1 METTEAK
8 ILAIERTQV
17 GDGEEIVLFCVERP
31 DIAAGWLG
39 FEIPTGA
46 IWPGSMLARLAA
58 AQRTAETSGN
68 GLGVETIEKK
78 GILLRGV
85 AAGAMRDLVAYLV
98 GGSVPLEFASI
109 AALAGLL
116 DYFALLTVR
125 CEYPLR
131 FLRIKLREMWF
142 RKNLYSPAFS
152 NSPIQDPLFDLLEVG
167 RVAEVLTG
175 AIRLRADKQFI
186 EHARNTQNTVICS
199 EFGLSKGFRLEVPA
213 GVVDWSAPSLSAERT
228 KEFGRAPLWKCSRQ
242 QASGSLADPHEEL
255 LSQYETKETKPS
267 KLPLNQTGLPW
278 SPELGLDS
286 VALWSNVLLAGG
298 AVTHCLL
305 GLSPP
310 AKRHDFDLFLWG
322 MSHEHG
328 LAKITELICALR
340 PSRVYR
346 SRRALTLFDCK
357 DRRKYQIVLRLYQT
371 PAEILH
377 SFDVDACCV
386 GFDGSGVLMTARAR
400 HAFDTMTNVVDFD
413 LLSPSYESRLVKYMD
428 RYFAISIPGFDPAYL
443 NCASLLSIGEE
454 CSKIRRSI
462 CQHMQGLDVILYAVF
477 GGHCAA
483 QSDYVQT
490 GTGGSKNDKQNVMVQ
505 YGDGE
510 LDAQKVWVY
519 ATFGEGYTVSPSQGF
534 SPEIIEDLICGTP
547 AMLKRMDA
555 LSARIELMSLGA
567 GEQATSTYHG
577 KALANIKT
585 WYNGCFFSLD
595 GGGDG
600 SEVLAALIL
609 GAKKA
614 VAANMKKQA
623 ARRHPSTW
631 PYGWNHPANVS
642 ERLAALEN
650 GPMRTRVGQRADGV
664 ALGLTYDNSS
674 EEADDFDR
682 LLAQSLTLED
692 EAFDDD
698 E

>member
-8 ILAIERTQV
+8 ILAIERAHV
-17 GDGEEIVLFCVERP
+17 GEGGETALFCVEQP
-31 DIAAGWLG
+31 NIAAGGWLG

-58 AQRTAETSGN
+58 AQRTAETSGS
-68 GLGVETIEKK
+68 GIGVETVENK

-85 AAGAMRDLVAYLV
+85 AVDVMRALVAYLV
-98 GGSVPLEFASI
+98 SGSVPLEFDAL

-152 NSPIQDPLFDLLEVG
+152 KSPIQDPLYDLLKVG

-175 AIRLRADKQFI
+175 AIRLRADKHST
-186 EHARNTQNTVICS
+186 ELARNDQKTVICS
-199 EFGLSKGFRLEVPA
+199 NFGLSKGFRLEVPA
-213 GVVDWSAPSLSAERT
+213 GIMDWSAPLLSAERA
-228 KEFGRAPLWKCSRQ
+228 KEFGRAPLWKCSRR
-242 QASGSLADPHEEL
+242 QARGSLADPYGEL
-255 LSQYETKETKPS
+255 LSQYETKEAKPS
-267 KLPLNQTGLPW
+267 KLPLNQTGLLW

-286 VALWSNVLLAGG
+286 AALWSNVLLAGG
-298 AVTHCLL
+298 AVAHCLL

-310 AKRHDFDLFLWG
+310 AKMHDYDLFLWG

-340 PSRVYR
+340 PDRVYR
-346 SRRALTLFDCK
+346 SRRALTLFNCK
-357 DRRKYQIVLRLYQT
+357 DYRKYQIVLRLYRT

-386 GFDGSGVLMTARAR
+386 GFDGSSVLMTARAR

-443 NCASLLSIGEE
+443 NYASLLSIGEE
-454 CSKIRRSI
+454 CSKIRRGI

-477 GGHCAA
+477 DGHCAT
-483 QSDYVQT
+483 QSDYDPK
-490 GTGGSKNDKQNVMVQ
+490 TGGAKKGKQYITMQ
-505 YGDGE
+505 YEASPGE
-510 LDAQKVWVY
+510 LDASKVWVH
-519 ATFGEGYTVSPSQGF
+519 ASSGEGYNVRPAQGF
-534 SPEIIEDLICGTP
+534 TPEIIEKLICGTP
-547 AMLKRMDA
+547 ALLKGMDA
-555 LSARIELMSLGA
+555 LPARIELMTLGA
-567 GEQATSTYHG
+567 GEQATSTYHA
-577 KALANIKT
+577 KSQANIKT

-600 SEVLAALIL
+600 SEVLASLIL

-614 VAANMKKQA
+614 LADEKKA
-623 ARRHPSTW
+623 LADKKKRATSHWSSTW
-631 PYGWNHPANVS
+631 PYGWFHPVNVS
-642 ERLAALEN
+642 ERRATVEN
-650 GPMRTRVGQRADGV
+650 S
-664 ALGLTYDNSS
+664 LISDNLS

-682 LLAQSLTLED
+682 LLALSLALE
-692 EAFDDD
+692 EGAFGGDD
-698 E
+698 